1 MCAKTSYRQAQ
12 QDVELLTGMT
22 VSAKTQARIVERN
35 PISEPTVEQPLHEVA
50 LDGGM
55 VRLVTPKGE
64 PSEWKQY
71 KAVRLNA
78 TDVGMAWYQDNDAI
92 LKWLGTLCMSSLL
105 YCLGDGHA
113 GIWSLYRQLSEHQ
126 AREEI
131 LDWFHLMENLH
142 KVGGSIKRLEQAE
155 SLLWQG
161 KVDEAVALLRGLNP
175 IEPGGFET
183 ISTPIEAASPNMTII
198 KVKGCRLGLARWSH
212 GLSRWMRG
220 SKSQGQVGKLSESRR
235 C

>member
-1 MCAKTSYRQAQ
+1 M
-12 QDVELLTGMT
+12 
-22 VSAKTQARIVERN
+22 ERN

-161 KVDEAVALLRGLNP
+161 KVDEAVALFERLKSDRARRFRDYLNTHRSRIPNYDYYQSEGLPIGSGSVESWIKQVDARIQISGASWKAERVPQMLALRCAYLN
-175 IEPGGFET
+175 EQLDLFSLT
-183 ISTPIEAASPNMTII
+183 
-198 KVKGCRLGLARWSH
+198 KG
-212 GLSRWMRG
+212 
-220 SKSQGQVGKLSESRR
+220 
-235 C
+235 